1 MAPQRP
7 SGNMAYCRSGGLHGA
22 SGGKSGEAANEASR
36 QVLTN
41 LRVRRNGQ
49 VSFFLCLP
57 ELRRDHSALAGK
69 MRIVRRVEYDHRGS
83 RRARVGGAAVRR
95 GAAGRPFP
103 LEDLSGATQ
112 SEPRLVTGVAEL
124 DRVAGGGF
132 VAGSATLIGGEP
144 GIGKS
149 TLLIQACAA
158 VARSGGRVVYVSG
171 EESTAQVR
179 LRAAR
184 LGLAEAP
191 VQLAA
196 QTFVE
201 DIVATL
207 GSGDAPKFVVIDSIQ
222 TMWSDAIESAP
233 GTVSQVRGSAQAL
246 IRFAKASGAA
256 LLLVGHVTKDGQI
269 AGPRVVEHMVDAVFS
284 FEGDG
289 AHAFRLLRAAKN
301 RFGATDEVGVF
312 EMTGGGLAEVPNPS
326 ALFLAERDGAANPAP
341 RSSPAS
347 KGRGR
352 FWSRSRLW
360 SRRRRSARRAAPLSA
375 GSRADSPWCSRFSR
389 PTGA

>member
-1 MAPQRP
+1 MP
-7 SGNMAYCRSGGLHGA
+7 
-22 SGGKSGEAANEASR
+22 
-36 QVLTN
+36 
-41 LRVRRNGQ
+41 
-49 VSFFLCLP
+49 
-57 ELRRDHSALAGK
+57 
-69 MRIVRRVEYDHRGS
+69 
-83 RRARVGGAAVRR
+83 
-95 GAAGRPFP
+95 
-103 LEDLSGATQ
+103 
-112 SEPRLVTGVAEL
+112 
-124 DRVAGGGF
+124 
-132 VAGSATLIGGEP
+132 GSATLIGGEP

-184 LGLAEAP
+184 LGLADAP

-196 QTFVE
+196 QTLVE

-207 GSGDAPKFVVIDSIQ
+207 GSGDAPKFVVINSIQ

-256 LLLVGHVTKDGQI
+256 LLIVGHVTKDGQI

-312 EMTGGGLAEVPNPS
+312 EMTGAGLAEVPNPS
-326 ALFLAERDGAANPAP
+326 ALFLAGRDGGASPGRGGVRRRRGRASAAGRDSGAGRADDARHAPPRGRRLGAEPARDGAGGARIARRAEARPIRRLSQCRRRPAESPSP
-341 RSSPAS
+341 RPISP
-347 KGRGR
+347 
-352 FWSRSRLW
+352 
-360 SRRRRSARRAAPLSA
+360 RRRR
-375 GSRADSPWCSRFSR
+375 WCPR
-389 PTGA
+389 

>member
-1 MAPQRP
+1 MP
-7 SGNMAYCRSGGLHGA
+7 
-22 SGGKSGEAANEASR
+22 
-36 QVLTN
+36 
-41 LRVRRNGQ
+41 
-49 VSFFLCLP
+49 
-57 ELRRDHSALAGK
+57 
-69 MRIVRRVEYDHRGS
+69 
-83 RRARVGGAAVRR
+83 
-95 GAAGRPFP
+95 
-103 LEDLSGATQ
+103 
-112 SEPRLVTGVAEL
+112 
-124 DRVAGGGF
+124 
-132 VAGSATLIGGEP
+132 GSATLIGGEP

-171 EESTAQVR
+171 EESTEQVR
-179 LRAAR
+179 LRATR
-184 LGLAEAP
+184 LGLADAP

-256 LLLVGHVTKDGQI
+256 LILVGHVTKDGQI
-269 AGPRVVEHMVDAVFS
+269 AGPRVVEHMVDAVLS

-301 RFGATDEVGVF
+301 RFGATDEIGVF
-312 EMTGGGLAEVPNPS
+312 EMTGGGLAEVPTPRRCS
-326 ALFLAERDGAANPAP
+326 WRTATAALRAR
-341 RSSPAS
+341 RCSPAS
-347 KGRGR
+347 RARAR
-352 FWSRSRLW
+352 FWSRSRRW
-360 SRRRRSARRAAPLSA
+360 SRRRRSARRAARWSA
-375 GSRADSPWCSRFSR
+375 GSRAGSRWCWRCSR
-389 PTGA
+389 PMAA

>member
-1 MAPQRP
+1 MSP
-7 SGNMAYCRSGGLHGA
+7 A
-22 SGGKSGEAANEASR
+22 SANSIALPAA
-36 QVLTN
+36 
-41 LRVRRNGQ
+41 
-49 VSFFLCLP
+49 
-57 ELRRDHSALAGK
+57 D
-69 MRIVRRVEYDHRGS
+69 
-83 RRARVGGAAVRR
+83 
-95 GAAGRPFP
+95 
-103 LEDLSGATQ
+103 
-112 SEPRLVTGVAEL
+112 
-124 DRVAGGGF
+124 F
-132 VAGSATLIGGEP
+132 VPGSATLIGGEP

-184 LGLAEAP
+184 LGLADAP

-196 QTFVE
+196 QTLVE

-246 IRFAKASGAA
+246 IRFAKASDAA

-289 AHAFRLLRAAKN
+289 AHAFRLMRAAKN

-312 EMTGGGLAEVPNPS
+312 EMTGGGLAEVPRSFGFVPG
-326 ALFLAERDGAANPAP
+326 GAGRRGPP
-341 RSSPAS
+341 R
-347 KGRGR
+347 RGG
-352 FWSRSRLW
+352 F
-360 SRRRRSARRAAPLSA
+360 RRRRRGETALGRDPGFGRANDVRHAATRGCRLGAKSSGDGARRARGPRGHEARSI
-375 GSRADSPWCSRFSR
+375 
-389 PTGA
+389 

>member
-1 MAPQRP
+1 MAKFRSSYVCQNCGAITQRWQ
-7 SGNMAYCRSGGLHGA
+7 
-22 SGGKSGEAANEASR
+22 GK
-36 QVLTN
+36 V
-41 LRVRRNGQ
+41 
-49 VSFFLCLP
+49 
-57 ELRRDHSALAGK
+57 
-69 MRIVRRVEYDHRGS
+69 RIVRRVEYDHRGRPRRLAPAA
-83 RRARVGGAAVRR
+83 RRARR

-103 LEDLSGATQ
+103 LEDLSGATKT
-112 SEPRLVTGVAEL
+112 EPRLVTGIAEL

-132 VAGSATLIGGEP
+132 VPGSATLIGGEP

-184 LGLAEAP
+184 LGLADAP

-326 ALFLAERDGAANPAP
+326 ALFLADRDGAAHPGAAVFAGVEG
-341 RSSPAS
+341 RAS
-347 KGRGR
+347 ASGRDPGPGR
-352 FWSRSRLW
+352 PDDA
-360 SRRRRSARRAAPLSA
+360 SARRAAPLSA
-375 GSRADSPWCSRFSR
+375 GSRAGSPWCSRCSR
-389 PTGA
+389 LTGA